1 MGLDYIRSETGK
13 SWRKRWNGGL
23 DRLKSPTLFDMQIG
37 EHSRT
42 VTAELIP
49 GTSAKAG
56 DSFIVQS
63 SGDGFAVTRGF
74 RVVGSVR
81 HAPAEAIA
89 AVNSSSGFAEGI
101 VERVSLFGD
110 TVELRLK

>member
-1 MGLDYIRSETGK
+1 MGLDYIRRETGK

-23 DRLKSPTLFDMQIG
+23 DRLKSPTLFDMQICQN
-37 EHSRT
+37 SRT
-42 VTAELIP
+42 VTVELFP
-49 GTSAKAG
+49 GASAKAG

-63 SGDGFAVTRGF
+63 KADGFAVTQGF

-81 HAPAEAIA
+81 HAPAEIIA
-89 AVNSSSGFAEGI
+89 AVGSTSGFAEGI

-110 TVELRLK
+110 TMELRLK